1 MCANRPP
8 PKHIAP
14 YKDYVKN
21 DQGLRNES
29 DVDIRR
35 GLSGNQILQE
45 FKQVTEERMT
55 LLSTMTKSDFS
66 KTVATPIGPKSTR
79 ELLAIRIVDCWVHE
93 RDIKHALD
101 RYVSLD
107 GPVSEFVISRLAL
120 TMPYVVGKKV
130 QPKEGSVVLFDVC
143 GPLHFTLPI
152 KVVEKRA
159 YTLNKSPDNPTAKV
173 SMDCE
178 TFICLTTGRRIANE
192 ALKAKA
198 VRYDGDSSLAHQ
210 IISNMNIMI

>member
-1 MCANRPP
+1 
-8 PKHIAP
+8 
-14 YKDYVKN
+14 
-21 DQGLRNES
+21 
-29 DVDIRR
+29 
-35 GLSGNQILQE
+35 
-45 FKQVTEERMT
+45 MT
-55 LLSTMTKSDFS
+55 TQ
-66 KTVATPIGPKSTR
+66 
-79 ELLAIRIVDCWVHE
+79 
-93 RDIKHALD
+93 
-101 RYVSLD
+101 
-107 GPVSEFVISRLAL
+107 AL
-120 TMPYVVGKKV
+120 TLELENRSVVGKKV

-159 YTLNKSPDNPTAKV
+159 YTLDKSPDNPTAKV